1 MKRAFIFHGVPYGVL
16 NNRLNQKR
24 RNLNVFASLID
35 MLGLLDTFFSKTSL
49 LNCQIPARLCQFL
62 RKRNECTLRALK
74 RTAIKH
80 RELAKQV
87 SRLIGVCAR
96 KRCNG
101 IKRIEQEVWINLRL
115 QGFDLGSS
123 GQFCL
128 TVKLVRGKLRGEK
141 FTQTL
146 CDCQLRAINF
156 NATTIVELDSANCA
170 ILNNQRNNDAKGAAA
185 IAKAATPL

>member
-1 MKRAFIFHGVPYGVL
+1 MKRAFIFHGVPHGIL

-49 LNCQIPARLCQFL
+49 LNCQIPACLCQFL
-62 RKRNECTLRALK
+62 RKRNKCTLRTLK
-74 RTAIKH
+74 RAAIKH

-87 SRLIGVCAR
+87 TCLIGVCAR

-101 IKRIEQEVWINLRL
+101 IKRIEQEVWINLCL
-115 QGFDLGSS
+115 QGLDLGSS
-123 GQFCL
+123 GQLCL
-128 TVKLVRGKLRGEK
+128 TVKLVRGKLSGEK
-141 FTQTL
+141 LAQTL

-156 NATTIVELDSANCA
+156 NTATIIELDSANRA
-170 ILNNQRNNDAKGAAA
+170 VLNNQRDNDAKGAAA